1 MPSRRIWRNF
11 DWFLLATVIVLLIFG
26 VVVLRSAAGRDPQI
40 SNVWF
45 DQALTGIV
53 GLFALLIIASLDYAV
68 LRGLSWVLYVITVLS
83 LIGVLFFGTLR
94 YGATRW
100 FTIPGLGFDL
110 QPGEVAK
117 VLLTI
122 VLAQFI
128 SERQGKRPYLET
140 IVLSGLLVAPCVFL
154 IMRQPNLS
162 TALTIVFLWI
172 MLVFVGGLERE
183 HISTLSTV
191 GVAALALV
199 LLITR
204 LPSEI
209 IPTNA
214 EAVREGA
221 PAARP
226 VAPATPTPVSNT
238 AAGNQSGRPLTP
250 ANRAQ
255 AAVPTPTPE
264 PGGII
269 QTYQIRRITN
279 LFGGAQR
286 GENYQSEQALI
297 ALGSGGLTGKGLFKG
312 TQTQLGYFPVRHTD
326 FIFSV
331 IGEELGFIGAAS
343 CLVLILL
350 VILRAL
356 WAGFIAKDSFGRLLC
371 AGVAAVLF
379 LQTYVNVGMQ
389 VSWAPVTGVVLP
401 FMSYGRSNLIA
412 VLIAVGI
419 VQSVVMRHKRTAVN

>member
-1 MPSRRIWRNF
+1 MPSRRVWRNF
-11 DWFLLATVIVLLIFG
+11 DWFLFATVLVLLVYG
-26 VVVLRSAAGRDPQI
+26 VLVLRSAAGRDPQI
-40 SNVWF
+40 SAVWF
-45 DQALTGIV
+45 DQAITGIIGV
-53 GLFALLIIASLDYAV
+53 FALLIIASLDYAV
-68 LRGLSWVLYVITVLS
+68 LRGLSWLLYVITILS
-83 LIGVLFFGTLR
+83 LVGVLFFGTLR

-117 VLLTI
+117 VLMTI

-128 SERQGKRPYLET
+128 SDRQGKRPYLET
-140 IVLSGLLVAPCVFL
+140 IILSGLLVAPCVFL

-172 MLVFVGGLERE
+172 VLVFVGGLARE
-183 HISTLSTV
+183 HVTTLSTV
-191 GVAALALV
+191 GVAALALF
-199 LLITR
+199 LLINR
-204 LPSEI
+204 LPSES

-221 PAARP
+221 PA
-226 VAPATPTPVSNT
+226 VQATPRSTAAAAA
-238 AAGNQSGRPLTP
+238 AAGNQSGRPLV
-250 ANRAQ
+250 RAQ
-255 AAVPTPTPE
+255 ATPRATATPE
-264 PGGII
+264 PGGLI
-269 QTYQIRRITN
+269 QGYQIRRITN
-279 LFGGAQR
+279 LFGGAER

-331 IGEELGFIGAAS
+331 IGEELGFLGAAA
-343 CLVLILL
+343 CLLLILL

-356 WAGFIAKDSFGRLLC
+356 WAGFVAKDSFGRLLC

-419 VQSVVMRHKRTAVN
+419 VQSVMMRHKRVAVN